1 MKNQKVVEL
10 KNIKHERYVARQLEN
25 LGLDKEY
32 IQDYDK
38 SLFMED
44 VDSVLTEYFQ
54 KRDDLSN
61 EFNKW
66 VSSKAK
72 CFTDMTIIISI
83 KTEHMQNLIVP
94 DSEYFFDLVLNPKE
108 ENLLVFDHWIN
119 IQSELEKLHLS
130 SISTFIREKLRD
142 KVRK

>member
-119 IQSELEKLHLS
+119 VQSELEKLHLS

>member
-130 SISTFIREKLRD
+130 STSTFIREKLRD